1 MTIFYLFI
9 GNKKKLH
16 TIFSFFD
23 TDQGGTF
30 NLINEIKSKGDE
42 LMNLTNEINE
52 ELIDKENDEYNIY
65 YKLNKQNIFYFV
77 SILKNNEQINSNII
91 FNMINEIDNEKFNKF
106 IDNNENFNY
115 LGQQE
120 IKNLINKY
128 NNILNNKID
137 YINNINSNTNKLES
151 INDIIETD
159 NNKKNKKSKNL
170 NEKIYF
176 KSKEVESLESA
187 DPYLQRFEEIQQSIK
202 KAKKI
207 IYISSLL
214 MYMYSI
220 IYIFTS
226 K

>member
-23 TDQGGTF
+23 TEQGGTF
-30 NLINEIKSKGDE
+30 DLINEIKSKGDE
-42 LMNLTNEINE
+42 LMNLTNEVDE
-52 ELIDKENDEYNIY
+52 ELIDKENEKYNIY
-65 YKLNKQNIFYFV
+65 YKLNKDFIFYFFD
-77 SILKNNEQINSNII
+77 ILKNNEQINSNII

-106 IDNNENFNY
+106 IDKNENFNN
-115 LGQQE
+115 LGNQE

-128 NNILNNKID
+128 NNILNNKND
-137 YINNINSNTNKLES
+137 YINNFNSNTNKLES
-151 INDIIETD
+151 LNDIIETD
-159 NNKKNKKSKNL
+159 NSKKTKKSKNL

-176 KSKEVESLESA
+176 KSKEVENLESA
-187 DPYLQRFEEIQQSIK
+187 HPYLQRYEEIQQSIK

-220 IYIFTS
+220 IYIFIS
-226 K
+226 

>member
-23 TDQGGTF
+23 TEQGGTF
-30 NLINEIKSKGDE
+30 DLINEIKSKGDE
-42 LMNLTNEINE
+42 LMNLTNEVDE
-52 ELIDKENDEYNIY
+52 ELIDKENEKYNIY
-65 YKLNKQNIFYFV
+65 YKLNKDFIFYFV
-77 SILKNNEQINSNII
+77 AILKNNEQINSNII

-106 IDNNENFNY
+106 IDKNESFNN
-115 LGQQE
+115 LGNQE

-128 NNILNNKID
+128 NNILNNKND
-137 YINNINSNTNKLES
+137 YINNFNSNTNKLES
-151 INDIIETD
+151 LNDIIETD
-159 NNKKNKKSKNL
+159 NSKKTKKSKNL

-176 KSKEVESLESA
+176 KSKEVENLESA
-187 DPYLQRFEEIQQSIK
+187 HPYLQRYEEIQQSIK

-226 K
+226 

>member
-77 SILKNNEQINSNII
+77 AILKNNEQINSNII

-214 MYMYSI
+214 MFMYSI

>member
-77 SILKNNEQINSNII
+77 AILKNNEQINSNII

>member
-65 YKLNKQNIFYFV
+65 YKLNNQNIFYFV
-77 SILKNNEQINSNII
+77 AILKNNEQINSNII

-106 IDNNENFNY
+106 IDKNENFNY

-128 NNILNNKID
+128 NNILNNKND

-151 INDIIETD
+151 LNDIIETD
-159 NNKKNKKSKNL
+159 IKKKKF

-176 KSKEVESLESA
+176 KSKEVENIESA
-187 DPYLQRFEEIQQSIK
+187 DPYLQRFEEIQQLIK

-214 MYMYSI
+214 MYLYSI

-226 K
+226 

>member
-23 TDQGGTF
+23 KEQGGTF
-30 NLINEIKSKGDE
+30 DLINEIKSKGDE
-42 LMNLTNEINE
+42 LMNLTNEVDE
-52 ELIDKENDEYNIY
+52 ELIDKENEKYNIY
-65 YKLNKQNIFYFV
+65 YKLNKDFIFYFV
-77 SILKNNEQINSNII
+77 AILKNNEQINSNII

-106 IDNNENFNY
+106 IDKNENFNN
-115 LGQQE
+115 LGNQE

-128 NNILNNKID
+128 NNILNNKND
-137 YINNINSNTNKLES
+137 YINNFNSNTNKLES
-151 INDIIETD
+151 LNDIIETD
-159 NNKKNKKSKNL
+159 NSKKTKKSKNL

-176 KSKEVESLESA
+176 KSKEVENLESA
-187 DPYLQRFEEIQQSIK
+187 HPYLQRYEEIQQSIK

-214 MYMYSI
+214 MYMYKNN
-220 IYIFTS
+220 Y
-226 K
+226 

>member
-1 MTIFYLFI
+1 
-9 GNKKKLH
+9 
-16 TIFSFFD
+16 
-23 TDQGGTF
+23 
-30 NLINEIKSKGDE
+30 
-42 LMNLTNEINE
+42 MNLTNEVDE
-52 ELIDKENDEYNIY
+52 ELIDKENEKYNIY
-65 YKLNKQNIFYFV
+65 YKLNKDFIFYFV
-77 SILKNNEQINSNII
+77 AILKNNEQINSNII

-106 IDNNENFNY
+106 IDKNENFNN
-115 LGQQE
+115 LGNQE

-128 NNILNNKID
+128 NNILNNKND
-137 YINNINSNTNKLES
+137 YINNFNSNTNKLES
-151 INDIIETD
+151 LNDIIETD
-159 NNKKNKKSKNL
+159 NSKKTKKSKNL

-176 KSKEVESLESA
+176 KSKEVENMESA
-187 DPYLQRFEEIQQSIK
+187 HPYLQRYEEIQQSIK

>member
-23 TDQGGTF
+23 TEQGGTF
-30 NLINEIKSKGDE
+30 DLINEIKSKGDE
-42 LMNLTNEINE
+42 LMNLTNEVDE
-52 ELIDKENDEYNIY
+52 ELIDKENEKYNIY
-65 YKLNKQNIFYFV
+65 YKLNKDFIFYFV
-77 SILKNNEQINSNII
+77 AILKNNEQINSNII

-106 IDNNENFNY
+106 IDKNENFNN
-115 LGQQE
+115 LGNQE

-128 NNILNNKID
+128 NNILNNKND
-137 YINNINSNTNKLES
+137 YINNFNSNTNKLES
-151 INDIIETD
+151 LNDIIETD
-159 NNKKNKKSKNL
+159 NSKKTKKSKNL

-176 KSKEVESLESA
+176 KSKEVENLESA
-187 DPYLQRFEEIQQSIK
+187 HPYLQRYEEIQQSIK

-226 K
+226 

>member
-23 TDQGGTF
+23 TEQGGTF
-30 NLINEIKSKGDE
+30 DLINEIKSKGDE
-42 LMNLTNEINE
+42 LMNLTNEVDE
-52 ELIDKENDEYNIY
+52 ELIDKENEKYNIY
-65 YKLNKQNIFYFV
+65 YKLNKDFIFYFV
-77 SILKNNEQINSNII
+77 AILKNNEQINSNII

-106 IDNNENFNY
+106 IDKNENFNN
-115 LGQQE
+115 LGNQE

>member
-1 MTIFYLFI
+1 
-9 GNKKKLH
+9 
-16 TIFSFFD
+16 
-23 TDQGGTF
+23 
-30 NLINEIKSKGDE
+30 
-42 LMNLTNEINE
+42 MNLTNEINE

-65 YKLNKQNIFYFV
+65 YKLNNQNIFYFV
-77 SILKNNEQINSNII
+77 AILKNNELINSNII

-106 IDNNENFNY
+106 IDKNENFNY

-128 NNILNNKID
+128 NNILNNKND

-151 INDIIETD
+151 LNDIIETD
-159 NNKKNKKSKNL
+159 IKKKKF

-176 KSKEVESLESA
+176 KSKEVENIESA
-187 DPYLQRFEEIQQSIK
+187 DPYLQRFEEIQQLIK

-214 MYMYSI
+214 MYLYSI

-226 K
+226 

>member
-77 SILKNNEQINSNII
+77 AILKNNEQINSNII

-226 K
+226 